1 MIQRSRAVFEP
12 FPPHL
17 NIEEVVQT
25 TPSFEFAKR
34 ISCDSVSQFPREVLE
49 LYVLTHVVKLGLPLV
64 ITGFDKHLDKDLF
77 SEKWLQQHYASQTYD
92 ARDLGKGANLRL
104 TLGHYLKNMATLT
117 EPINAS
123 TYARQSIQRLYLKD
137 IDCPQEWHRALKQLI
152 PSSFFYLNQ
161 SPMNGP
167 KSPASQFPEPP
178 KTPQGE
184 AVARSGDLM
193 SSLPVTMRAEN
204 LMCYIGHEGT
214 YTPAHQEMCASL
226 GQNLMVEASDESYE
240 NGNGKPTRPGSSI
253 WFMTGTQDRRV
264 VSEYWMSTLGHNLDL
279 ENHFAQLNAWKCA
292 PFTTYV
298 VEQRPGD
305 LILVPP
311 LAAHQVWN
319 RGTRTMKVAWNRTT
333 VETLEMAF
341 DEALANARM
350 ICRDEQYKNKAIV
363 YYTLERYSGL
373 LRKAPDS
380 THPEVRMLQEDF
392 QRLFNMY
399 TDILLSESFSKSSPA
414 AKEIEYEKFES
425 NITCSYCRC
434 NIFNRFLTCPWCV
447 GEGNDTYDICMD
459 CYVLGRSCRCI
470 SKLKWVEQFPWKQL
484 TSRHETWRQQII
496 AFKYDGPKPKNPP
509 TLLVARSELGRKSLA
524 EICQEQMRLRPWVDP
539 TKPKEVKGVTPSDD
553 DESDTD
559 SRARKKRKSNGSKAP
574 NGKGRCHMCKNSEC
588 LWKLAACE
596 KCSLY
601 YCYGSLFRAFDML
614 PQDAMQRPHW
624 LCPKCRKVCNCS
636 SCRLDDSMK
645 PHQPFNILLGHDT
658 RKIADP
664 RSVES
669 LVNMRLSNLAL
680 LKTFGDD
687 NAERL
692 ERLRCDEEKRR
703 QQQLAEN
710 DIHVGLDP
718 PQTESPI
725 GPPSVMYENQLPGIP
740 IDPALELD
748 GSYMSL
754 G

>member
-1 MIQRSRAVFEP
+1 LEHDVLFV
-12 FPPHL
+12 L
-17 NIEEVVQT
+17 L
-25 TPSFEFAKR
+25 R
-34 ISCDSVSQFPREVLE
+34 IDS
-49 LYVLTHVVKLGLPLV
+49 
-64 ITGFDKHLDKDLF
+64 
-77 SEKWLQQHYASQTYD
+77 KWFFFYAAYD
-92 ARDLGKGANLRL
+92 ARDLGKAANMRL
-104 TLGHYLKNMATLT
+104 TLGHYLKNMSTLT
-117 EPINAS
+117 EHVSPT
-123 TYARQSIQRLYLKD
+123 TYNRPNIQRLYLKD
-137 IDCPQEWHRALKQLI
+137 IDCPDEWHKSLEKVI

-161 SPMNGP
+161 SPLKGP
-167 KSPASQFPEPP
+167 RSPPSQFPDPP

-193 SSLPVTMRAEN
+193 SSLPEAMRAQN

-226 GQNLMVEASDESYE
+226 GQNLMVEASDGSFEH
-240 NGNGKPTRPGSSI
+240 GKPTRPGSSI
-253 WFMTGTQDRRV
+253 WLMTGTQERLMV
-264 VSEYWMSTLGHNLDL
+264 AEYWTSMLGHNLDL
-279 ENHFAQLNAWKCA
+279 ENHFAQLNAWKSA

-319 RGTRTMKVAWNRTT
+319 RGTRTMKVAWNRIT

-363 YYTLERYSGL
+363 YYTLDRYSDL
-373 LRKAPDS
+373 LRKAS
-380 THPEVRMLQEDF
+380 KSSHPEVRMLQEDF
-392 QRLFNMY
+392 HRLFNIY
-399 TDILLSESFSKSSPA
+399 TDILLSETFSKNSPA
-414 AKEIEYEKFES
+414 AKEIEFEKFES

-459 CYVLGRSCRCI
+459 CYVLGRSCQCI

-484 TSRHETWRQQII
+484 TGKHETWRQQIL
-496 AFKYDGPKPKNPP
+496 AFKQNDRDPKLKGPP

-524 EICQEQMRLRPWVDP
+524 EICQEQMRLRPWVDYK
-539 TKPKEVKGVTPSDD
+539 KPKEIKAATPTDD
-553 DESDTD
+553 DGSDSE
-559 SRARKKRKSNGSKAP
+559 SRARKRRKSNGNKAP
-574 NGKGRCHMCKNSEC
+574 SGKGRCHMCKSSEC

-596 KCSLY
+596 KCNLY

-614 PQDAMQRPHW
+614 PLDAMQRPHW
-624 LCPKCRKVCNCS
+624 LCPKCRKICNCS
-636 SCRLDDSMK
+636 SCRQDNSMN

-680 LKTFGDD
+680 LKTFGED

-692 ERLRCDEEKRR
+692 ERLRSDEEKRR
-703 QQQLAEN
+703 QKQLVDNE
-710 DIHVGLDP
+710 IHVALDSP
-718 PQTESPI
+718 HSESIKRTP
-725 GPPSVMYENQLPGIP
+725 VMFDTQLPGIP

-748 GSYMSL
+748 GSFMNF

>member
-1 MIQRSRAVFEP
+1 MF
-12 FPPHL
+12 F
-17 NIEEVVQT
+17 
-25 TPSFEFAKR
+25 F
-34 ISCDSVSQFPREVLE
+34 VL
-49 LYVLTHVVKLGLPLV
+49 LRTAS
-64 ITGFDKHLDKDLF
+64 DWCF
-77 SEKWLQQHYASQTYD
+77 SYAAYD
-92 ARDLGKGANLRL
+92 ARDLGKAVNLRL
-104 TLGHYLKNMATLT
+104 TLGHYLKNMSTLT
-117 EPINAS
+117 ELVSPT
-123 TYARQSIQRLYLKD
+123 TYARPNIQRLYLKD
-137 IDCPQEWHRALKQLI
+137 IDCPEEWHKSLEQVI
-152 PSSFFYLNQ
+152 PSRFFYLNQ
-161 SPMNGP
+161 SPLKGP
-167 KSPASQFPEPP
+167 RSPASQFPDPP
-178 KTPQGE
+178 KTPQE
-184 AVARSGDLM
+184 EPVARSGDLM
-193 SSLPVTMRAEN
+193 SSLPEAMRAQN

-226 GQNLMVEASDESYE
+226 GQNLMVEASDGSFEH
-240 NGNGKPTRPGSSI
+240 GKPTRPGSSI
-253 WFMTGTQDRRV
+253 WLMTGTRERRM
-264 VSEYWMSTLGHNLDL
+264 VSEYWTSMLGHNLDL
-279 ENHFAQLNAWKCA
+279 ENHFAQLNAWKSA

-319 RGTRTMKVAWNRTT
+319 RGTRTMKVAWNRIS

-363 YYTLERYSGL
+363 YYTLDRYSDL
-373 LRKAPDS
+373 LQKAAKS
-380 THPEVRMLQEDF
+380 SHPEVRMLQEDF
-392 QRLFNMY
+392 HRLFNIY
-399 TDILLSESFSKSSPA
+399 TDILLSETFSKNSPA

-425 NITCSYCRC
+425 NVTCSYCRC

-459 CYVLGRSCRCI
+459 CYVLGRSCQCI

-484 TSRHETWRQQII
+484 TGKHETWRQQIL
-496 AFKYDGPKPKNPP
+496 AFKQDDGDSKLKGPP

-524 EICQEQMRLRPWVDP
+524 EICQEQMRLRPWVDHK
-539 TKPKEVKGVTPSDD
+539 KPKEIKAATPSDD
-553 DESDTD
+553 DGSDTD
-559 SRARKKRKSNGSKAP
+559 SRARKRRKSNGNKAP
-574 NGKGRCHMCKNSEC
+574 SGKGRCHMCKSSEC

-596 KCSLY
+596 KCNLY

-614 PQDAMQRPHW
+614 PLDAMQRPHW
-624 LCPKCRKVCNCS
+624 LCPKCRKICNCS
-636 SCRLDDSMK
+636 SCRQDDNMK
-645 PHQPFNILLGHDT
+645 PHKPFNILLGHDT

-669 LVNMRLSNLAL
+669 LVNMRWSNLAL

-692 ERLRCDEEKRR
+692 ERLRSDEEKRR

-710 DIHVGLDP
+710 DIHVDLDSPRSGSVIDTP
-718 PQTESPI
+718 PA
-725 GPPSVMYENQLPGIP
+725 MYDNQLPGIP
-740 IDPALELD
+740 VDPALELD
-748 GSYMSL
+748 GSFMNF